1 MTHLLLQYLQPIVIK
16 TESYIQDSQNFIQQT
31 KDIVFKNKPYLYS
44 LDIVSLYT
52 NMKALDVINRIS
64 VFMINHLNSLNLNI
78 HGFRKL
84 LFIMFN
90 TNVFKVNSKYYK
102 QIDGL
107 PMGCICGP
115 TVANL
120 YVYILEKEW
129 FKIERPLIY
138 KRFID
143 DTAIALYKELNI
155 EKFQKFFYNLKFT
168 VNTGDCIE
176 FLDLIISF
184 DIITN
189 KLKFSVHI
197 KPTNTFGYLKV
208 NSNHPKHIFK
218 NIAKSILIRNRRICT
233 NYNDYIAISKLH
245 IDNLVKRGYEREFLI
260 KLCKSIGNID
270 RDSLLP
276 YKEKTN
282 NLTVDN
288 KINIMYFQLYNYNI
302 NFASIINYSFNSILY
317 NSKFNFIYI
326 NKINCNINNA
336 LVHNFKIIKH
346 KRYQTKKCNLL
357 NCKICRFIHTHHFIK
372 LDIHSNLKLKLIS
385 NATCM
390 TKNVIYIIICKK
402 CNLFYVGETS
412 DTLKARISQHLNHIL
427 KFKPYEKYHDKEV
440 ARHFRRDKHKL
451 SDLKVCVFRADL
463 SDTKL
468 RKYLELDLI
477 NRLNINKKRCI
488 NTFKS
493 NLNKKFIFKI

>member
-1 MTHLLLQYLQPIVIK
+1 MIKFQKEKNFKVINCDKNVGIAIISNELYDQSVLEYLNTEPAFIELLEDPLYETKNFIKDEILKSSDDISEKFRKCLLKNIENSKLGSFRLLAKLHKPIFSWRPIVNCRDHPNSNICKAIDLILKPIVIK

-208 NSNHPKHIFK
+208 NSNHPKHIF
-218 NIAKSILIRNRRICT
+218 
-233 NYNDYIAISKLH
+233 
-245 IDNLVKRGYEREFLI
+245 
-260 KLCKSIGNID
+260 
-270 RDSLLP
+270 
-276 YKEKTN
+276 
-282 NLTVDN
+282 
-288 KINIMYFQLYNYNI
+288 FQL
-302 NFASIINYSFNSILY
+302 L
-317 NSKFNFIYI
+317 
-326 NKINCNINNA
+326 
-336 LVHNFKIIKH
+336 
-346 KRYQTKKCNLL
+346 
-357 NCKICRFIHTHHFIK
+357 
-372 LDIHSNLKLKLIS
+372 
-385 NATCM
+385 
-390 TKNVIYIIICKK
+390 
-402 CNLFYVGETS
+402 
-412 DTLKARISQHLNHIL
+412 
-427 KFKPYEKYHDKEV
+427 
-440 ARHFRRDKHKL
+440 
-451 SDLKVCVFRADL
+451 
-463 SDTKL
+463 
-468 RKYLELDLI
+468 
-477 NRLNINKKRCI
+477 
-488 NTFKS
+488 
-493 NLNKKFIFKI
+493 